1 LLLRPLAGAADAP
14 VTDGDR
20 WVAWPRPDGRVAVV
34 DEATRAAT
42 VVALPSGCGTG
53 AAPALR
59 AVAGATIVWG
69 CPDGSSVLLEDA
81 TTGKTFGG
89 TQWYLALQA
98 GEVVTAPPIAR
109 AASGSAFPCARTGP
123 CVLCS

>member
-1 LLLRPLAGAADAP
+1 MPGRLFG
-14 VTDGDR
+14 
-20 WVAWPRPDGRVAVV
+20 VARGR
-34 DEATRAAT
+34 D
-42 VVALPSGCGTG
+42 
-53 AAPALR
+53 
-59 AVAGATIVWG
+59 
-69 CPDGSSVLLEDA
+69 D
-81 TTGKTFGG
+81 GKTFGG